1 MLHETQFFSFKC
13 KGKLLFEQWNVFND
27 SQSVFE
33 LGEDIFRKLWAF
45 FFVLFCLI
53 LSYLLFKKNNLLFLG
68 VKILNNPIIVIHVT
82 SYYQLQLFH
91 WWTWTHFSS
100 PAFCFSWKKKNKKTI
115 QPFGEI
121 NYNRGFFLE
130 E

>member
-91 WWTWTHFSS
+91 W
-100 PAFCFSWKKKNKKTI
+100 
-115 QPFGEI
+115 
-121 NYNRGFFLE
+121 
-130 E
+130 